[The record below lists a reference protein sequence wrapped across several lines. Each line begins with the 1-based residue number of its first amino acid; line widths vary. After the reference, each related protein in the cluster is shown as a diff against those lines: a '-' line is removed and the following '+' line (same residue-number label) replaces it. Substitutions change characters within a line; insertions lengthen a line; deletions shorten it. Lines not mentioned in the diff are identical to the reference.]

1 MLLGRYGMTN
11 NYYGGIYSEKKVLVT
26 GHTGFKG
33 SWLTI
38 LLNELGAK
46 VCGYALPPDTDPS
59 MFSALNLANTID
71 ESIFG
76 DILDYK
82 KLSDNLLKF
91 QPDIVFHLAAQPLVR
106 HSYKEPI
113 LTYNTNVMGT
123 LNVLEAARKC
133 GSVKAFINVT
143 TDKCYEN
150 LEEENYFYK
159 ESDRLGGYDI
169 YSSSKAC
176 SEILTSSY
184 RRSFLS
190 KAGFSLAS
198 ARAGNVI
205 GGGDWSEDRLIP
217 DCVRAIV
224 RGKNVLIRNPHA
236 VRPWQHVLEPLHGY
250 LLLGA
255 KLLTGNRKYADCFNF
270 GPKKNSCFSVIEIA
284 NMVVSGFEKGKVGVV
299 DDKDKPHEASIL
311 LLDSQK
317 AKDWLGF
324 ENSLSIEESVK
335 CTVDWY
341 RHFYFEEC
349 DMLSFTKKQVHSFLE
364 QKFSE

>member
-1 MLLGRYGMTN
+1 MTN
-11 NYYGGIYSEKKVLVT
+11 SYYDGAYFGKKIFVT

-33 SWLTI
+33 SWLSI

-46 VCGYALPPDTDPS
+46 VCGYALPPSTDPS
-59 MFSALNLANTID
+59 MFSSLSLADTMD
-71 ESIFG
+71 ESVLG

-82 KLSDNLLKF
+82 KLSGVLLEF

-106 HSYKEPI
+106 RSYKEPI
-113 LTYNTNVMGT
+113 LTYNTNVIGT

-133 GSVKAFINVT
+133 GSVKAFVNVT

-150 LEEENYFYK
+150 LEKENYFYK
-159 ESDRLGGYDI
+159 ESDRLGGYDL

-184 RRSFLS
+184 RRSFLN
-190 KAGFSLAS
+190 KDGFSLAS

-217 DCVRAIV
+217 DCIRAIV
-224 RGKNVLIRNPHA
+224 QEKNVLIRNPRA
-236 VRPWQHVLEPLHGY
+236 VRPWQHVWEPLHGY

-255 KLLTGNRKYADCFNF
+255 KLLIGNRKYADCFNF
-270 GPKKNSCFSVIEIA
+270 GPKKDSCFSVIEIA
-284 NMVVSGFEKGKVGVV
+284 NMIVSMFKQGEVEVV

-311 LLDSQK
+311 QLDSQK
-317 AKDWLGF
+317 AKDLLGF
-324 ENSLSIEESVK
+324 ENSLSTEESVK
-335 CTVDWY
+335 YTVDWY
-341 RHFYFEEC
+341 RHFYFEKC
-349 DMLSFTKKQVHSFLE
+349 DMLSFTKEQIHSFLK